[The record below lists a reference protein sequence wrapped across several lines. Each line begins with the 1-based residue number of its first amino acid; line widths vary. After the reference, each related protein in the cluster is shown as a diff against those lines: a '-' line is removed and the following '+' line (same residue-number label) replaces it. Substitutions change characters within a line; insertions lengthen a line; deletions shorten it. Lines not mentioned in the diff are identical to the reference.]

1 MSVFFRRRGKSG
13 VVEPTTHTVTMVGGF
28 DNGAY
33 GSRVWVVINGTRYG
47 TAGTVEA
54 ADLSDVSVY
63 VDAKGGLLSR
73 VDLNGETVLEDY
85 GGGQRSYT
93 FALTKDCTITDTTSF
108 GNRATAEITM

>member
-1 MSVFFRRRGKSG
+1 MSVFFRRRG
-13 VVEPTTHTVTMVGGF
+13 EPPTTTHTVTMVGGF

-63 VDAKGGLLSR
+63 VDPKGGLLSR

-85 GGGQRSYT
+85 GGSQRSYT

-108 GNRATAEITM
+108 GNQATAEITM